1 MHNTTIS
8 NFPQETKM
16 VVMQTDNDW
25 TKAKMEVLPYGPM
38 MFEPSATMINYGQ
51 SRERR

>member
-1 MHNTTIS
+1 
-8 NFPQETKM
+8 M

-51 SRERR
+51 SRGKIHTRRNDNLKHTQ